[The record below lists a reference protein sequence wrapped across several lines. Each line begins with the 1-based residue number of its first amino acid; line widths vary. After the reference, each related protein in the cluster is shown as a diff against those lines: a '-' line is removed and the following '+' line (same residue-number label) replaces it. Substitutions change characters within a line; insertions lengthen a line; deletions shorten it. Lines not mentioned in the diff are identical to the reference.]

1 MRIRSAIFS
10 FLLGN
15 LMVVASFS
23 TAFSQCIDK
32 QKIRWGGDYGNYEYS
47 YLCPAYFF
55 AYGGDTSKVWNIH
68 NNNIDIRQAPTNA
81 LKFKVKVE
89 QEIKRYA
96 GERFFKNLK
105 FYNVSVVYPDR
116 LKLFLDSGAQVSF
129 KHYKAKY
136 FYCYGFEPDTI
147 TAYLVGVAV
156 NSAGKIIYRSN
167 IPSKYNYK
175 AIDKSSLI
183 VI

>member
-1 MRIRSAIFS
+1 
-10 FLLGN
+10 
-15 LMVVASFS
+15 MVVASFS